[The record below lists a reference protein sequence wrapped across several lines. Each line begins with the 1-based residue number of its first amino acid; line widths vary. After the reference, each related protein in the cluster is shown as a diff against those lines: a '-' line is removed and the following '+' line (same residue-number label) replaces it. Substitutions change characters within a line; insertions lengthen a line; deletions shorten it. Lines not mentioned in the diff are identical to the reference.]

1 MEAVLSRLRGL
12 SEDELRQELA
22 RADLKFGPITA
33 TTRAI
38 FERKL
43 ARVLAGPE
51 SSATE
56 TDHPSGAGAS
66 GGPGADRSDPVTC
79 SVAVAAVSRSP
90 VEAASEEADFG
101 YGSGLNPPEEEE
113 ISVPSRT
120 SSSSSEDGPAQ
131 PKTETPS
138 KAAQVSPTFFYGV
151 CPLWEDVLARNGEL
165 RLKINFPSSSSSTFY
180 ETGIC
185 WLE

>member
-1 MEAVLSRLRGL
+1 METVLSRLRGL

-43 ARVLAGPE
+43 AKVLAGPE
-51 SSATE
+51 SGATE
-56 TDHPSGAGAS
+56 TDGPSVAGAS

-79 SVAVAAVSRSP
+79 AVAV
-90 VEAASEEADFG
+90 EADFG

-113 ISVPSRT
+113 IPAPSRT
-120 SSSSSEDGPAQ
+120 GSSSSEDGPSQ
-131 PKTETPS
+131 PRTETPS
-138 KAAQVSPTFFYGV
+138 KASQVSPTFFYGV
-151 CPLWEDVLARNGEL
+151 CPLWEDVLARNGESRL
-165 RLKINFPSSSSSTFY
+165 RINVPSSLVY
-180 ETGIC
+180 VG
-185 WLE
+185 